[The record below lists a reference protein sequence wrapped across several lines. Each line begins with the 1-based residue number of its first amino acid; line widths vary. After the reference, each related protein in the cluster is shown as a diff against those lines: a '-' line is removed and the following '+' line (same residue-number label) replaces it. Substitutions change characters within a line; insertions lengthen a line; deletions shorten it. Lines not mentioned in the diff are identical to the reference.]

1 MAWRVELTATAA
13 RQLRKLDAATGR
25 RILEFLTKIE
35 GRTNPRSTG
44 KALQGS
50 GPEVLWRY
58 RVGDYRLICNL
69 DDKALLILVVKIG
82 HRSRIYRR

>member
-1 MAWRVELTATAA
+1 MAWRVDLTATAA

-35 GRTNPRSTG
+35 GRANPRSTG

-50 GPEVLWRY
+50 GPDALWRY

-69 DDKALLILVVKIG
+69 DDQVLLVLAVKIG
-82 HRSRIYRR
+82 HRGSIYRR